1 VIREVA
7 DQGSA
12 DGPSRLANPAY
23 AEKGPSV
30 ARILMIDDDDDF
42 RDMLRRVLERVGYK
56 VTEANNGRKGIE
68 HVRTAPTDLIITDLL
83 MPEQEGLET
92 IRQLRQEFPAIKIL
106 VISGSGRIG
115 TLDFL
120 RVAEQFGASRSLRK
134 PIDFQELRDTVRE
147 LLESP

>member
-1 VIREVA
+1 MREVA

-30 ARILMIDDDDDF
+30 ARILMIDDDDF
-42 RDMLRRVLERVGYK
+42 RDMLRRVLERAGYE

-68 HVRTAPTDLIITDLL
+68 HVRTASTDLIITDLL